1 MTAFAKDN
9 VKQTSSKVYDA
20 LREKAPKSLA
30 ENAYASVY
38 WSLLQDLIAR
48 LSGQNANW
56 LANGEDAETVAL
68 PAVTCSQLLGV
79 ALEDDSLVLTNRIE
93 FASLFNYLVCVIFLS
108 DAQFMQAA
116 TQIVKDDK
124 AGAELLAGVLTVA
137 HTLLTRFTAVV
148 PTGESL
154 LEAVGEKLR
163 HWLKKKKRPSPSRCL
178 LVEFL
183 QRLFDDKPF
192 FVASLKDKTKVRI
205 RKSIHSQT
213 LTSLVEQTSGLL
225 ESCYA
230 DCSLD
235 ALEEAY
241 EEKDDLENKGA
252 EGAFLLCLG
261 CVRSASEACAKA
273 TADTSLIATLQS
285 FVPCKKSCLPSP
297 QRVCFRCLRRTRR
310 SWRPN
315 AAKAC
320 SAAFFP
326 HRRRC
331 SRCSAR

>member
-20 LREKAPKSLA
+20 LREKTPKSLA

-124 AGAELLAGVLTVA
+124 ADAELLAGVLTVA

-192 FVASLKDKTKVRI
+192 FVASLKDKTKVRF
-205 RKSIHSQT
+205 RESIHSQT

-285 FVPCKKSCLPSP
+285 FVPCEKSCLPSP